1 MPLEHAG
8 GTAIKR
14 RVAQPLDG
22 GGVRA
27 ANPNSVATN
36 NARTARRPLRVPL
49 VGISGAAVTP
59 VAGNV
64 RERWSG
70 QLCDVL
76 LCRFAEPGREGFGEP
91 GPCPVAY
98 PGHVAV
104 GPNQDSDGG
113 NGGSDDG

>member
-49 VGISGAAVTP
+49 VRIS
-59 VAGNV
+59 AGPL
-64 RERWSG
+64 RQLRATSGRRSG

-76 LCRFAEPGREGFGEP
+76 LCGFAEPGREGFGEP

-98 PGHVAV
+98 PGHVAI

-113 NGGSDDG
+113 GDGSDDG